1 MYGEERN
8 FKNCIILY
16 KFNFDFI
23 NIFYVRIHTK
33 DFLISRLDHLHF
45 CTLILI
51 LRLNADTS
59 TNLERY
65 EWSARS

>member
-1 MYGEERN
+1 MYREERK

-16 KFNFDFI
+16 KFNFVFI

-33 DFLISRLDHLHF
+33 DFLISVWFDHLHF

-51 LRLNADTS
+51 FRLNADTS

-65 EWSARS
+65 K